1 MPAGTSSLTS
11 PPQHQSAA
19 QLRHIPGIT
28 IPPRAHLSTIEE
40 VVAGSSHSH
49 AAATNPAAAA
59 GATTTPSQPQSQAQS
74 QSQSRSSDA
83 TLVNHASST
92 AVSITASHPYARN
105 VRLSPQVEEDI
116 KAALL
121 EAALAQSPTSNHQQ
135 GRNSGKKNG
144 RDKRRRPDG
153 RKESLKTTRNWLI
166 AKKVLRWVSLTI
178 CALMVVGE
186 AVLAIF
192 DGAYADTALGICLG
206 FLLGIWDTVRLVRL
220 RLKRDIEPVSVFHL
234 LTEGTFTVAIIIA
247 VACIIDQVRRFWEN
261 KLMIRGWV
269 FCAGMLVQEAYTKL
283 PRVSVL
289 GISPNI
295 LSRGVHITLFA
306 RACVDMYLHRDAMQ
320 LRQRYGGWE
329 LPWFMEPQPTEVV
342 VKYVHVC
349 PKCECEFSPHDED
362 KSKERPAGNGD
373 M

>member
-1 MPAGTSSLTS
+1 MPAGTSSPTS
-11 PPQHQSAA
+11 PPQQQSAA
-19 QLRHIPGIT
+19 QQRHIPGIT

-40 VVAGSSHSH
+40 VVAGFGHSH
-49 AAATNPAAAA
+49 AAATDPAAAA
-59 GATTTPSQPQSQAQS
+59 GATMPSQSQSQSQAQS
-74 QSQSRSSDA
+74 QSQSRPSDA

-105 VRLSPQVEEDI
+105 VRLSPQIEEDI
-116 KAALL
+116 KAAVL
-121 EAALAQSPTSNHQQ
+121 EAALSQSPTSNHQQ
-135 GRNSGKKNG
+135 GRNKGRKNG

-234 LTEGTFTVAIIIA
+234 LTEGTFTVAIIVA
-247 VACIIDQVRRFWEN
+247 VACIIDQVRRFWESE
-261 KLMIRGWV
+261 LMIRGWV
-269 FCAGMLVQEAYTKL
+269 FSAGMLVQE
-283 PRVSVL
+283 
-289 GISPNI
+289 
-295 LSRGVHITLFA
+295 GVHITLFA

-329 LPWFMEPQPTEVV
+329 LPWFMDPQPTEVV

-362 KSKERPAGNGD
+362 KSKERPANNGD
-373 M
+373 T